1 MQMKKYLVT
10 MALALALT
18 ATVSAADVPISV
30 VVQNLNGSQ
39 QYVETFTTATT
50 TDPDTIIHEA
60 FDHEGYTYDYA
71 NMTKQEN
78 LLENTKVQEEVVVIE
93 TASDDLTEIL
103 AQLSPTLAYEKD
115 GYVGTLMLDHTTL
128 VTEVAGYTSK
138 SYSVT
143 ETKEI
148 GNLSSNDMS
157 YVPSTT
163 LKNGMTLPLAA
174 VEWQVQ
180 STALVGDVLVPS
192 QYKAVA
198 TYSSNASYSA
208 PTGYVT
214 TATYIGDVTCSQ
226 IEDVTYTVTY
236 LGEEIPEPEV
246 ETVVEIPE
254 EIIEEA
260 PAETNYYLYIII
272 GAIFLALLAVIGI
285 LATKNHSQQQVL
297 EAEDADYV
305 EVEESL

>member
-1 MQMKKYLVT
+1 MKKT
-10 MALALALT
+10 MTILALVVALT
-18 ATVSAADVPISV
+18 TSAFATNVPTFIA
-30 VVQNLNGSQ
+30 VQNLNGSQ
-39 QYVETFTTATT
+39 QYIETYTTSTT
-50 TDPDTIIHEA
+50 TDADAIVRDE
-60 FDHEGYTYDYA
+60 FDHEGYHYTYA
-71 NMTKQEN
+71 NIIKQEN
-78 LLENTKVQEEVVVIE
+78 LLEDAKVQEEVVVIE

-103 AQLSPTLAYEKD
+103 AQLSPTIAYEKD
-115 GYVGTLMLDHTTL
+115 GYMGTLMLDHTTL
-128 VTEVAGYTSK
+128 TTEVAAYTSK
-138 SYSVT
+138 SYTVT

-157 YVPSTT
+157 YVPSTA

-208 PTGYVT
+208 PTGYIT
-214 TATYIGDVTCSQ
+214 TATYVGDVTCSQ
-226 IEDVTYTVTY
+226 IADVTYTVTY

-260 PAETNYYLYIII
+260 PEEPETNYYLYIII
-272 GAIFLALLAVIGI
+272 GAIILALLAVIGV
-285 LATKNHSQQQVL
+285 LAIKNSKQQQLL
-297 EAEDADYV
+297 EAEAADYV
-305 EVEESL
+305 ETEEEV